1 MGGLG
6 RNLLSNRF
14 APNRSCGNHP
24 PTAPL
29 PYHRCPFALP
39 PSRES
44 FVKLVRSLLSLAVLA
59 TGTLEAQQS
68 SRTEPVTGLRDN
80 ATGFHALVGAKVVTA
95 PGRVLDNATI
105 VIRNGLITAVGAA
118 LQPPAGARV
127 WELKGLTVYPGFV
140 DAHADLGMDAVPQ
153 GGDVGPTHWNPQVRA
168 WFSTTANLK
177 DDSTRRVALRSLGFG
192 AALAVPRQGIFRGT
206 ASVVNLSDA
215 GVRERVLRSDL
226 VQALGFQR
234 SFALGG
240 MYPNSSMG
248 TVALMKQTFLDAEWY
263 TRAWGAYEA
272 SGRAILPPETSEAL
286 AALGRAVQGKQGVL
300 FQTDSEEEYLRAFK
314 LAADYKLTPWF
325 RGSGQEYRLLDVLK
339 GRTQPLIVPLSFP
352 DAPDVT
358 SPEAALNA
366 TLAELRHWYLAPT
379 NPAQL
384 AAAGVPFAI
393 TADGLSSLSQFIPN
407 LRVAVARG
415 LAPDKALAALTTV
428 PATWLGIERT
438 HGTIA
443 VGKVANLVVSEGDL
457 FTEDGAVRDV
467 WVQGARYGVTRPP
480 QVDPRGTWTITSAD
494 QGTFKTATLR
504 LEGPLNRIRGTIE
517 VGSRRPVN
525 IASARIIA
533 ETGRLE
539 ATFNGEP
546 LGFEGSVLLAGS
558 VRGDEFFGWMSLPN
572 GTDATYRGTRTEPFE
587 GPARGAVAMKV
598 PKLDLP
604 FIRPSMEFGRTA
616 PPEQPAAV
624 VVRNATVWTQG
635 PQGRLENADLLV
647 QSGKVMRVGQKLTAP
662 RGAVEVDATG
672 KHVTPGLIDPHTHGG
687 VSSVN
692 ESGFAIVP
700 EVQMGDVITHNNI
713 WFYRQLAGG
722 LTTTMIKHGS
732 ANPIG
737 GENVY
742 VKTRWGSLPDEYKI
756 VGAPRTVK
764 FALGENP
771 KRSPTRYPN
780 TRMGVQEIIRDH
792 FLAARDYETEWK
804 RWEKEKTGLPPRRD
818 LRMEAIL
825 DILNQK
831 LLISSHGYRADEFLA
846 LIRLAEEFGFKV
858 QALQHGVEAYK
869 IASELKAAGV
879 AAVVWSDWGA
889 FKLEA
894 YDATSYNARL
904 LMEAG
909 VVTSLHSDD
918 NEISTRMNW
927 EAGKLLRSGVKEI
940 DALSTVTNQSAK
952 AIAIDSRIGS
962 LEAGKDADFVIWNGN
977 PLSQFTKAE
986 QTWVDGR
993 RYFSLKEDQVLRAE
1007 IATQR
1012 AQLIQAILAAAPAE
1026 TPAPGASARGRGTAR
1041 RQ

>member
-1 MGGLG
+1 M
-6 RNLLSNRF
+6 
-14 APNRSCGNHP
+14 
-24 PTAPL
+24 
-29 PYHRCPFALP
+29 
-39 PSRES
+39 
-44 FVKLVRSLLSLAVLA
+44 KLVRSLLSLAVLSVS
-59 TGTLEAQQS
+59 TLGAQQS
-68 SRTEPVTGLRDN
+68 SRTEPVAGLRAN
-80 ATGFHALVGAKVVTA
+80 ATGYHALVGARVVTA
-95 PGRVLDNATI
+95 PGQLLDNATI
-105 VIRNGLITAVGAA
+105 VIRNGVVTAVGTGIAT
-118 LQPPAGARV
+118 PAGARV
-127 WELKGLTVYPGFV
+127 WELKGLTVYPGFI
-140 DAHADLGMDAVPQ
+140 DAHADLGGDLPTP

-215 GVRERVLRSDL
+215 GVRERVLRPDL
-226 VQALGFQR
+226 AQTIGFSR

-240 MYPNSSMG
+240 MYPNSTMG

-263 TRAWGAYEA
+263 GRAWTAYET
-272 SGRAILPPETSEAL
+272 SGRSILPPETSEAL
-286 AALGRAVQGKQGVL
+286 AAMGKAIKGQQPVL

-314 LAADYKLTPWF
+314 LAQEYKLTPWF
-325 RGSGQEYRLLDVLK
+325 RGSGQEYRLIDVLK
-339 GRTQPLIVPLSFP
+339 TRTQPLIVPLTFP
-352 DAPDVT
+352 DAPNVAN
-358 SPEAALNA
+358 PEAALNVS
-366 TLAELRHWYLAPT
+366 LADLRHWYLAPT

-384 AAAGVPFAI
+384 AGAGIPFAI
-393 TADGLSSLSQFIPN
+393 TADGLSSINQFLPN
-407 LRVAVARG
+407 LRVAVSRG
-415 LAPDKALAALTTV
+415 LAVDKALAALTTV
-428 PATWLGIERT
+428 PAGILGIDRT

-457 FTEDGAVRDV
+457 FTEEANIRDV
-467 WVQGARYGVTRPP
+467 WVQGARYGISRPP
-480 QVDPRGTWTITSAD
+480 QVDPRGTWTIASD
-494 QGTFKTATLR
+494 DVGTFKSATLR

-517 VGSRRPVN
+517 MPSRRPVN
-525 IASARIIA
+525 ITGVRIIA

-539 ATFNGEP
+539 ATFNGEQ
-546 LGFEGSVLLAGS
+546 LGLEGAVLLSGS
-558 VRGDEFFGWMSLPN
+558 VRGDEFFGWMSLPT
-572 GTDATYRGTRTEPFE
+572 GTDASYKGTRTEPYV
-587 GPARGAVAMKV
+587 GAARGVVAVKV
-598 PKLDLP
+598 PKIDLP
-604 FIRPSMEFGRTA
+604 FIRPAMEFGRTA

-635 PQGRLENADLLV
+635 AQGRLENADLLV
-647 QSGKVMRVGQKLTAP
+647 QNGKIVKVGQKLTAP
-662 RGAVEVDATG
+662 KGAVEIDGTG

-700 EVQMGDVITHNNI
+700 EVQMGDVITQNNI

-722 LTTTMIKHGS
+722 LTTTMILHGS

-756 VGAPRTVK
+756 ANAPRTVK

-771 KRSPTRYPN
+771 KRSPNRYPN

-792 FLAARDYETEWK
+792 FLAARDYEKEWK
-804 RWEKEKTGLPPRRD
+804 NWEKTKTGIPPRKD

-831 LLISSHGYRADEFLA
+831 LRITSHGYRADEFLA
-846 LIRLAEEFGFKV
+846 LVRLAEEFGFKV

-869 IASELKAAGV
+869 IADELKKSGV

-927 EAGKLLRSGVKEI
+927 EAGKLLRSGVTEL
-940 DALSTVTNQSAK
+940 DAMNTVTINSAK
-952 AIAIDSRIGS
+952 AIGIDDRIGS
-962 LEAGKDADFVIWNGN
+962 LDVGKDADFVIWNGN

-993 RYFSLKEDQVLRAE
+993 RYFSLAEDKVLRE
-1007 IATQR
+1007 DIAKQR
-1012 AQLIQAILAAAPAE
+1012 AQLIQAVIAASPADAPA
-1026 TPAPGASARGRGTAR
+1026 AGAAARGRPGSK
-1041 RQ
+1041 

>member
-1 MGGLG
+1 MRAFRFLLGLAA
-6 RNLLSNRF
+6 F
-14 APNRSCGNHP
+14 AAGS
-24 PTAPL
+24 
-29 PYHRCPFALP
+29 
-39 PSRES
+39 
-44 FVKLVRSLLSLAVLA
+44 
-59 TGTLEAQQS
+59 LEAQQS
-68 SRTEPVTGLRDN
+68 SRTEPVAGLRDN
-80 ATGFHALVGAKVVTA
+80 ATGFHALVGARVVTA
-95 PGRVLDNATI
+95 PGQILTNATI
-105 VIRNGLITAVGAA
+105 VVRNGLITAVGAGMA
-118 LQPPAGARV
+118 PPAGARV
-127 WELKGLTVYPGFV
+127 WDLKGLTVYPGFI
-140 DAHADLGMDAVPQ
+140 DASADLGGDAPAP

-177 DDSTRRVALRSLGFG
+177 DDSTRRTALRSLGFG

-206 ASVVNLSDA
+206 ASVLNLGD
-215 GVRERVLRSDL
+215 GGIRERVLRPDL
-226 VQALGFQR
+226 AQAIGFQR

-240 MYPNSSMG
+240 MYPNSAMG
-248 TVALMKQTFLDAEWY
+248 TIALMKQTFMDAEWY
-263 TRAWGAYEA
+263 VRAWGAYEA
-272 SGRAILPPETSEAL
+272 GGRSILPPETSEAL
-286 AALGRAVQGKQGVL
+286 AALGKSVQGKQPV
-300 FQTDSEEEYLRAFK
+300 FFETDSEEEYLRAYK
-314 LAADYKLTPWF
+314 LAQDYKLTPWF
-325 RGSGQEYRLLDVLK
+325 RGSGQEYRLIDVLK
-339 GRTQPLIVPLSFP
+339 GRTQPMVLPLNFP
-352 DAPDVT
+352 DAPNVS
-358 SPEAALNA
+358 SPEAATNV
-366 TLAELRHWYLAPT
+366 TLADLRHWYLAPT
-379 NPAQL
+379 NPSQL

-393 TADGLSSLSQFIPN
+393 TADGLSTLTQFLPN
-407 LRVAVARG
+407 LRTAVARG

-428 PATWLGIERT
+428 PAAWLGIEKT

-443 VGKVANLVVSEGDL
+443 VGKAANLVVTEGDL
-457 FTEDGAVRDV
+457 FTEEASVRDV
-467 WVQGARYGVTRPP
+467 WVQGTRYGVTRPA
-480 QVDPRGTWTITSAD
+480 QIDPRGAWVITSDDA
-494 QGTFKTATLR
+494 GTFKSITVR
-504 LEGPLNRIRGTIE
+504 LEGPLNRIKGTVE
-517 VGSRRPVN
+517 MGGRRPVPLTGV
-525 IASARIIA
+525 RVIA

-539 ATFNGEP
+539 ATFPGEP
-546 LGFEGSVLLAGS
+546 LGQEGALLLAGS
-558 VRGDEFFGWMSLPN
+558 VQDTTFFGWLSLPN
-572 GTDATYRGTRTEPFE
+572 GTDARYRGVRTEAFE
-587 GPARGAVAMKV
+587 GPARGTIAVKV
-598 PKLDLP
+598 PKIDVP
-604 FIRPSMEFGRTA
+604 FMRPSMEFGRTA
-616 PPEQPAAV
+616 PPVQPAFV

-647 QSGKVMRVGQKLTAP
+647 QAGKVVRVGQKLAAP
-662 RGAVEVDATG
+662 AGATEIDATG
-672 KHVTPGLIDPHTHGG
+672 KHVTPGLIDPHTHSG
-687 VSSVN
+687 VSAVN

-737 GENVY
+737 GENVF

-792 FLAARDYETEWK
+792 FLAARDYEKEWK
-804 RWEKEKTGLPPRRD
+804 RWEKEKTGIPPRKD

-869 IASELKAAGV
+869 IASEMKKAGV

-904 LMEAG
+904 LIEAG

-918 NEISTRMNW
+918 AEISTRMNW
-927 EAGKLLRSGVKEI
+927 EAGKLLRSGLDEVM
-940 DALSTVTNQSAK
+940 ALSTVTNQSAK
-952 AIAIDSRIGS
+952 AIAIDSRVGS

-993 RYFSLKEDQVLRAE
+993 KYFSLDEDKVLRE
-1007 IATQR
+1007 DITKQR
-1012 AQLIQAILAAAPAE
+1012 AQLIQAVLAAGGAE
-1026 TPAPGASARGRGTAR
+1026 TPPAGAPARGRGSEGAR
-1041 RQ
+1041 K